1 MIITCCYRL
10 PSGAI
15 KGIHSFL
22 ENVFKK
28 ANTEKKLYFIAGD
41 FNLNS
46 LDYNKD
52 LEIRTFYY
60 RIFADV
66 CIPLITKLS
75 RVTSKTVSLI
85 DNIFTNFI
93 FDTSL
98 KLKKGII
105 KSDVSDHFSVFVSLC
120 SLSKIHKEYQKTTI
134 HKRVIHDTR
143 ITHVNW
149 NSINHSPETNSKY
162 KTFFKIF
169 SELYEERF
177 PLKAFQIKVK
187 KLQAPWI
194 SKGLKK
200 LSKQK
205 QKLYIK
211 FLKTKLTQ
219 NEQIYKKN
227 IFLKN

>member
-1 MIITCCYRL
+1 MIITLCYRP

-15 KGIHSFL
+15 KGLNSFL

-28 ANTEKKLYFIAGD
+28 ANTENKLCFVAGD
-41 FNLNS
+41 FNLNC
-46 LDYNKD
+46 LDYNKN
-52 LEIRTFYY
+52 LEIRTFYN
-60 RIFADV
+60 RIFAHG
-66 CIPLITKLS
+66 CIPLITKPT

-105 KSDVSDHFSVFVSLC
+105 KSDVSDHFPVFVSLC
-120 SLSKIHKEYQKTTI
+120 SPSKIHKEHQKITI
-134 HKRVIHDTR
+134 HKRVIHDTNLMAFKTDLR
-143 ITHVNW
+143 NVNW

-162 KTFFKIF
+162 ETFFKIF
-169 SELYEERF
+169 SELYEKHF
-177 PLKAFQIKVK
+177 PLKDFQIKVK
-187 KLQAPWI
+187 DLQAPWI

-200 LSKQK
+200 PSKEK

-211 FLKTKLTQ
+211 FLKNK
-219 NEQIYKKN
+219 
-227 IFLKN
+227 